1 MSKSIFVVLAVAG
14 LLLGGC
20 ASQPEVTEPLVITK
34 KVEDHLQKYLAE
46 VAAGR
51 QGAFAVTL
59 TGNSSYY
66 SVCESGACNGQ
77 FNFSNEAIRGC
88 ENYGQGRCVV
98 LSSNGIIRHRYIVEG
113 TSAAAMQQ
121 SEVGEPVQFVSGE
134 QIRQELIGNSIV
146 EPNSSGK
153 AWIEYFDP
161 NGAVRGRSREG
172 TAFSGAWTITGN
184 TLCVDYTS
192 IGEDWCGQFAEG
204 SDGSIDYYRD
214 GKFRKTYPRSVL
226 QSGNPQKL

>member
-121 SEVGEPVQFVSGE
+121 PEVGEPVQFVSGE

>member
-59 TGNSSYY
+59 TDNSSYY

-146 EPNSSGK
+146 EQNSTGK
-153 AWIEYFDP
+153 TWVEYFDP

>member
-51 QGAFAVTL
+51 QGAFAITL

-146 EPNSSGK
+146 EQNSTGK
-153 AWIEYFDP
+153 TWVEYFDP

>member
-1 MSKSIFVVLAVAG
+1 M
-14 LLLGGC
+14 
-20 ASQPEVTEPLVITK
+20 
-34 KVEDHLQKYLAE
+34 
-46 VAAGR
+46 AAGR

-146 EPNSSGK
+146 EQNSTGK
-153 AWIEYFDP
+153 TWVEYFDP

>member
-1 MSKSIFVVLAVAG
+1 MSKSIFVVLSVAG
-14 LLLGGC
+14 LLLSGC
-20 ASQPEVTEPLVITK
+20 ASQPEVTGPLVITK
-34 KVEDHLQKYLAE
+34 KVEAHLQKYLAE

-59 TGNSSYY
+59 SGNSSYY

-98 LSSNGIIRHRYIVEG
+98 LSSNGIIRHRYTVEG

-121 SEVGEPVQFVSGE
+121 PEVGEPVQFISGE
-134 QIRQELIGNSIV
+134 QIRRELIGNSIV

-153 AWIEYFDP
+153 AWVEYFDP

-226 QSGNPQKL
+226 QPGNPEQL

>member
-146 EPNSSGK
+146 EQNSSGK

>member
-146 EPNSSGK
+146 EQNSTGK
-153 AWIEYFDP
+153 TWVEYFDP

>member
-1 MSKSIFVVLAVAG
+1 MSKSILVLLVSAG
-14 LLLGGC
+14 LFLAGC
-20 ASQPEVTEPLVITK
+20 ASQPETSGSLVITK
-34 KVEDHLQKYLAE
+34 KVEDHLNKYLAE

-59 TGNSSYY
+59 NGNSSYY

-98 LSSNGIIRHRYIVEG
+98 LSSNGIIRRPYTVEG

-121 SEVGEPVQFVSGE
+121 PELGQQTQFVSGE
-134 QIRQELIGNSIV
+134 QIRRELIGNSIV
-146 EPNSSGK
+146 EPTSGGK
-153 AWIEYFDP
+153 AWVEYFDP
-161 NGAVRGRSREG
+161 NGTVRGRSREG
-172 TAFSGAWTITGN
+172 VAFSGSWTITGN
-184 TLCVDYTS
+184 TLCIDYSST
-192 IGEDWCGQFAEG
+192 GEDWCGQFAEG

-226 QSGNPQKL
+226 QPGNPQQL